1 MGSDQR
7 FSLRWNNYQSHLVTA
22 FESLLDEKDFIDV
35 TLGVEGRK
43 LPAHKMLL
51 SACSPYFRELLK
63 GNPCQH
69 PIIILRDIKYDDL
82 FSLLQFMYNGEVNV
96 AQDQLNSFLKSAESL
111 KIRGLTDN
119 ENENAD
125 RPTPVVAPPAPRERL
140 QDNDLQPPPVKKKR
154 PYPEPAPM
162 SHSSPAPII
171 SAPPP
176 PKRPQ
181 PSPAPA
187 PRPEPV
193 KQEIIE
199 LSDEHYDNTEHEQ
212 YAPEPA
218 APNPVSGYGQDPAN
232 QSYDDGGAHA
242 MVPADEGG
250 MEDMQGDGTQGFWQS
265 LFEVNVGLEEGKD
278 IFSCE
283 TCGKEFRN
291 EGSLAQHKPIHRINT
306 TCEICG
312 TTLSRVQHYRRH
324 LKTVHNIDPK
334 NVNININDLPDT
346 KAPIA
351 PVPPFPLS
359 LMP

>member
-119 ENENAD
+119 ESENAD
-125 RPTPVVAPPAPRERL
+125 RPAAAVPPPRERL

-154 PYPEPAPM
+154 PYPESVPIPQ
-162 SHSSPAPII
+162 SSPTPII

-176 PKRPQ
+176 AKRPQ
-181 PSPAPA
+181 PPPAPAPA
-187 PRPEPV
+187 PRAEPV

-199 LSDEHYDNTEHEQ
+199 LSDDHYENTEQ
-212 YAPEPA
+212 YAPDQPA
-218 APNPVSGYGQDPAN
+218 TNPVSGYAHDTVN

-242 MVPADEGG
+242 MVPAEEAG
-250 MEDMQGDGTQGFWQS
+250 MEDMQGDGTQGQGHFWNYAEYQAEDGMMEGEGFPCTVCPKTFKFRSS
-265 LFEVNVGLEEGKD
+265 LSHHMKTHTGEATCPK
-278 IFSCE
+278 
-283 TCGKEFRN
+283 CGKV
-291 EGSLAQHKPIHRINT
+291 
-306 TCEICG
+306 
-312 TTLSRVQHYRRH
+312 LSSKANMYRH
-324 LKTVHNIDPK
+324 MK
-334 NVNININDLPDT
+334 NC
-346 KAPIA
+346 
-351 PVPPFPLS
+351 
-359 LMP
+359 

>member
-119 ENENAD
+119 ESENAAE
-125 RPTPVVAPPAPRERL
+125 RPAAVVPPPRERL

-154 PYPEPAPM
+154 PYSETVPLP
-162 SHSSPAPII
+162 HTSPAPII

-181 PSPAPA
+181 QPSPAPA
-187 PRPEPV
+187 PAPRAEPV

-199 LSDEHYDNTEHEQ
+199 LSDDHYENTEQ
-212 YAPEPA
+212 YTPDQAA
-218 APNPVSGYGQDPAN
+218 APPSSAYAHDTVN

-250 MEDMQGDGTQGFWQS
+250 MEDMQGDGTQGEYWFPTANAQS
-265 LFEVNVGLEEGKD
+265 GFQCEECFKVFANRNSYTNHLPSHQGKTT
-278 IFSCE
+278 CVH
-283 TCGKEFRN
+283 CGKEFSSPSNLNKHIRKN
-291 EGSLAQHKPIHRINT
+291 
-306 TCEICG
+306 
-312 TTLSRVQHYRRH
+312 H
-324 LKTVHNIDPK
+324 LL
-334 NVNININDLPDT
+334 LPS
-346 KAPIA
+346 
-351 PVPPFPLS
+351 V
-359 LMP
+359 

>member
-119 ENENAD
+119 ESENAD
-125 RPTPVVAPPAPRERL
+125 RPAAAVPPPRERL

-154 PYPEPAPM
+154 PYPESVPIPQ
-162 SHSSPAPII
+162 SSPAPII

-181 PSPAPA
+181 PPPAPAPA
-187 PRPEPV
+187 PRAEPV

-199 LSDEHYDNTEHEQ
+199 LSDDHYENTEQ
-212 YAPEPA
+212 YAPDQPA
-218 APNPVSGYGQDPAN
+218 TNPVSGYAHDTVN

-242 MVPADEGG
+242 MVPAEEAG
-250 MEDMQGDGTQGFWQS
+250 MEDMQGDGTQGDFYWYYNTSEESFLCSFCHKMYSSKAALNNHLQS
-265 LFEVNVGLEEGKD
+265 HEGKTSCPFCGRT
-278 IFSCE
+278 FSSMSNLNKHIKNHHTKSDDE
-283 TCGKEFRN
+283 
-291 EGSLAQHKPIHRINT
+291 QHVTILNRDEQN
-306 TCEICG
+306 
-312 TTLSRVQHYRRH
+312 
-324 LKTVHNIDPK
+324 
-334 NVNININDLPDT
+334 
-346 KAPIA
+346 
-351 PVPPFPLS
+351 F
-359 LMP
+359 LM

>member
-119 ENENAD
+119 ESENVD
-125 RPTPVVAPPAPRERL
+125 RPAAVPPPRERL

-154 PYPEPAPM
+154 PFPDSIPIP
-162 SHSSPAPII
+162 HTSPSPII
-171 SAPPP
+171 SAAPS

-181 PSPAPA
+181 PPPAAA
-187 PRPEPV
+187 PRSEPV

-199 LSDEHYDNTEHEQ
+199 LSDEHYENTEQ
-212 YAPEPA
+212 YAADPTA
-218 APNPVSGYGQDPAN
+218 SNPVSSYAHETVN

-242 MVPADEGG
+242 MVPAEEGG
-250 MEDMQGDGTQGFWQS
+250 MEDMQADGAQGMNDYS
-265 LFEVNVGLEEGKD
+265 DHLGLLYPPSA
-278 IFSCE
+278 IPQHFPCLV
-283 TCGKEFRN
+283 CGKVFTTP
-291 EGSLAQHKPIHRINT
+291 GSLRNHGKIHTGATNCLVCGKQLATVSSLNRHMKTEHKDTIFIH
-306 TCEICG
+306 
-312 TTLSRVQHYRRH
+312 
-324 LKTVHNIDPK
+324 
-334 NVNININDLPDT
+334 
-346 KAPIA
+346 
-351 PVPPFPLS
+351 
-359 LMP
+359 

>member
-119 ENENAD
+119 ESENAD
-125 RPTPVVAPPAPRERL
+125 RPAVVVPPPRERL

-162 SHSSPAPII
+162 PHTSSPAPII

-199 LSDEHYDNTEHEQ
+199 LSDEHYENTEQ

-218 APNPVSGYGQDPAN
+218 APNPNLSSGYHGQDPAN

-250 MEDMQGDGTQGFWQS
+250 MEDMQGDGTQGEFYWYSNLPEESFLCTFCNKTYSSKAALRNHQQS
-265 LFEVNVGLEEGKD
+265 HEGKTSCTFCGRTFSSMSNLNKHIKNHHTKD
-278 IFSCE
+278 DGPIF
-283 TCGKEFRN
+283 
-291 EGSLAQHKPIHRINT
+291 
-306 TCEICG
+306 
-312 TTLSRVQHYRRH
+312 
-324 LKTVHNIDPK
+324 
-334 NVNININDLPDT
+334 
-346 KAPIA
+346 
-351 PVPPFPLS
+351 
-359 LMP
+359 

>member
-119 ENENAD
+119 ESENAGE
-125 RPTPVVAPPAPRERL
+125 RPPAVVPPPRDRL

-154 PYPEPAPM
+154 PFSETVPIIP
-162 SHSSPAPII
+162 HSSPSPTI
-171 SAPPP
+171 SAPTP

-181 PSPAPA
+181 ASPAPT
-187 PRPEPV
+187 PRAEPV

-199 LSDEHYDNTEHEQ
+199 LSDDHYDNTEQ
-212 YAPEPA
+212 YAPDPT
-218 APNPVSGYGQDPAN
+218 PTPVSAYDHDTHDTAN
-232 QSYDDGGAHA
+232 QSYDGGAHA
-242 MVPADEGG
+242 MVPAEEGG
-250 MEDMQGDGTQGFWQS
+250 MEDMQGDGTQGIWFDWEGYGKGEKQYQCPHCEKCFASNQS
-265 LFEVNVGLEEGKD
+265 LVNHTPFHEGKTTCQ
-278 IFSCE
+278 I
-283 TCGKEFRN
+283 CGKVETTRSN
-291 EGSLAQHKPIHRINT
+291 LA
-306 TCEICG
+306 
-312 TTLSRVQHYRRH
+312 RH
-324 LKTVHNIDPK
+324 MKTVH
-334 NVNININDLPDT
+334 
-346 KAPIA
+346 
-351 PVPPFPLS
+351 PVL
-359 LMP
+359 

>member
-119 ENENAD
+119 ESENAAE
-125 RPTPVVAPPAPRERL
+125 RPAAVVPPPRERL

-154 PYPEPAPM
+154 PYSETVPLP
-162 SHSSPAPII
+162 HTSPAPII
-171 SAPPP
+171 SVPPP

-181 PSPAPA
+181 QPSPAPA
-187 PRPEPV
+187 PAPRAEPV

-199 LSDEHYDNTEHEQ
+199 LSDDHYENAEQ
-212 YAPEPA
+212 YTPDQAP
-218 APNPVSGYGQDPAN
+218 APPSSAYAHDTVN

-250 MEDMQGDGTQGFWQS
+250 MEDMQGDGTQGDFYWYSSMSEESYLCPVCNKMYSSKAALKNHLQS
-265 LFEVNVGLEEGKD
+265 HEGKTSCTFCGRT
-278 IFSCE
+278 FSSMSNLN
-283 TCGKEFRN
+283 K
-291 EGSLAQHKPIHRINT
+291 HI
-306 TCEICG
+306 
-312 TTLSRVQHYRRH
+312 
-324 LKTVHNIDPK
+324 K
-334 NVNININDLPDT
+334 NHHT
-346 KAPIA
+346 KDDDQN
-351 PVPPFPLS
+351 F
-359 LMP
+359 

>member
-22 FESLLDEKDFIDV
+22 FKSLLDEKDFIDV

-119 ENENAD
+119 ESENAD
-125 RPTPVVAPPAPRERL
+125 RPAAAVPPPRERL
-140 QDNDLQPPPVKKKR
+140 QDNDLQPPPVKKKH
-154 PYPEPAPM
+154 PYPESVPIPQ
-162 SHSSPAPII
+162 SSPAPII

-176 PKRPQ
+176 TKRPQ
-181 PSPAPA
+181 PPPAPAPA
-187 PRPEPV
+187 PRAEPV
-193 KQEIIE
+193 KQEIIK
-199 LSDEHYDNTEHEQ
+199 LSDDHYENTEQ
-212 YAPEPA
+212 YAPDQPA
-218 APNPVSGYGQDPAN
+218 TNPVSGYAHDTVN

-242 MVPADEGG
+242 MVPAEEAG
-250 MEDMQGDGTQGFWQS
+250 MEDMQGDGTQGDFYWYSNPSEESFLCSFCHKMYSSKAALKNHLQ
-265 LFEVNVGLEEGKD
+265 NHEGKTSCTFCGRT
-278 IFSCE
+278 FSSMSNLN
-283 TCGKEFRN
+283 K
-291 EGSLAQHKPIHRINT
+291 HI
-306 TCEICG
+306 
-312 TTLSRVQHYRRH
+312 
-324 LKTVHNIDPK
+324 K
-334 NVNININDLPDT
+334 NNHT
-346 KAPIA
+346 KGDDEQN
-351 PVPPFPLS
+351 F
-359 LMP
+359 LM

>member
-119 ENENAD
+119 ENENSD
-125 RPTPVVAPPAPRERL
+125 RPATVVPPPRERL
-140 QDNDLQPPPVKKKR
+140 HDNDLQPPPVKKKR
-154 PYPEPAPM
+154 PYPESVPM
-162 SHSSPAPII
+162 PHSSPGPAI

-181 PSPAPA
+181 ASPIPA

-199 LSDEHYDNTEHEQ
+199 LSDEHYENTEQ
-212 YAPEPA
+212 YAPEPV
-218 APNPVSGYGQDPAN
+218 APNPAQDYGQDHTN

-250 MEDMQGDGTQGFWQS
+250 MEEMQGDGTQGQ
-265 LFEVNVGLEEGKD
+265 
-278 IFSCE
+278 
-283 TCGKEFRN
+283 
-291 EGSLAQHKPIHRINT
+291 
-306 TCEICG
+306 
-312 TTLSRVQHYRRH
+312 
-324 LKTVHNIDPK
+324 
-334 NVNININDLPDT
+334 
-346 KAPIA
+346 
-351 PVPPFPLS
+351 
-359 LMP
+359 